1 MKFNPMALKD
11 VQWKQFFIEKGE
23 RVGLG
28 ITVILMVVILVMSL
42 FLPDHGFLL
51 PGPGDNAGQ
60 INKSSD
66 FVATRQHSATPAEA
80 DKPPPIPAVP
90 VSFEITKFDDPG
102 EYRTTKL
109 WLPPPAG
116 STKRRMP
123 ELFQPD
129 EGTAKVAFS
138 QIRSFVFS
146 PLGDNPYGT
155 IMILEGGS
163 GAAQVSN
170 AQQSGNAPSGR
181 VLARYA
187 RGPAPGGFTAP
198 TGGGGGGPLGIGGGG
213 GGGGPL
219 GIGGGGGGG
228 GPLGIGGG
236 GGGGGPLGIGGGGGG
251 PIGIGAG
258 GPGVG
263 GFGGNIGSR
272 QANAA
277 RAGQLNTGVGA
288 DDRGAMRTRFI
299 EVDKITEANLP
310 RFAEKVVPLRQV
322 IVCAAFP
329 YRKQV
334 EEFQR
339 KLRLPSSGAVLGEAS
354 EEHDAD
360 DTVLP
365 AFRFLGVDVQRR
377 TVSPEGKP
385 LDSWQT
391 LDLAAAIKP
400 FIIANGTRF
409 EDDPK
414 EPPELSSLIV
424 DGLWMPLLRQFT
436 EENKY
441 NKYPA
446 VEMELRHIQKTLQ
459 DLKGKEVEQIV
470 TSSNPIL
477 DKDDFNPFR
486 PRAPRKRSAPPG
498 PAGASGTARPRP
510 AVEAAEAA
518 GGGPGRRG
526 YRGAAIPTPQGSVL
540 PEYVLVRVVD
550 VNIDPGKIYEYRL
563 HVRMANP
570 NYKRNAEVLSPSY
583 AVEPELV
590 PAKDRKDSDWFVV
603 PTKVSVPPE
612 FYYYAVDQKDM
623 DAALGRPYGGI
634 HARDTVYRDGT
645 VFQIHRW
652 LEDAAR
658 EGSNLPVWVGEWTVA
673 ERVLVSKG
681 EFIGRTETVAVPVW
695 SPPRADFVLAVPQA
709 QAGSSRRRELGIEVD
724 FKLPNDD
731 AILVDFEG
739 GNQEFKRKSRRDDR
753 PETVKVDDRTGTE
766 VLIVSSDGRV
776 MARDNIE
783 DALNADRV
791 KRLDQWR
798 DRVREV
804 LFGGHKAVPGGTN
817 PFAPTGPVGPN
828 RNQRGGAG

>member
-11 VQWKQFFIEKGE
+11 VKWKQFFIEKGE

-28 ITVILMVVILVMSL
+28 ITVLLMVVILIVSL

-51 PGPGDNAGQ
+51 PGPGDNAKQ
-60 INKSSD
+60 INDSSNT
-66 FVATRQHSATPAEA
+66 VATKQQNAKPTEA

-90 VSFEITKFDDPG
+90 VSFELTKFDNPG
-102 EYRTTKL
+102 EYRVTKL

-129 EGTAKVAFS
+129 EATAEVALS
-138 QIRSFVFS
+138 QIRSFIFS

-155 IMILEGGS
+155 IMIVEGGAS
-163 GAAQVSN
+163 QIAGTG
-170 AQQSGNAPSGR
+170 QQGNAPSQR
-181 VLARYA
+181 VLNRY
-187 RGPAPGGFTAP
+187 R
-198 TGGGGGGPLGIGGGG
+198 GGGGGRFGEGGGGTPAPTAPQGGGGGPIGGMRAGGPLGIGG
-213 GGGGPL
+213 
-219 GIGGGGGGG
+219 
-228 GPLGIGGG
+228 GGG

-258 GPGVG
+258 GGGPLGVAPGG
-263 GFGGNIGSR
+263 GFTGNIAQR
-272 QANAA
+272 QTNAG
-277 RAGQLNTGVGA
+277 RAGQMSMGGA
-288 DDRGAMRTRFI
+288 ESTMKTRFI
-299 EVDKITEANLP
+299 EVDKITDANLP
-310 RFAEKVVPLRQV
+310 RFAEKVVPLRQA
-322 IVCAAFP
+322 ILCAAFP

-339 KLRLPSSGAVLGEAS
+339 KLRLPTPGAVLGEAS
-354 EEHDAD
+354 EEQDAD
-360 DTVLP
+360 GTVLP

-377 TVSPEGKP
+377 TISPDGKP
-385 LDSWQT
+385 LDNWQT

-414 EPPELSSLIV
+414 DPHELSSLII
-424 DGLWMPLLRQFT
+424 DGLWMPLLKQFT
-436 EENKY
+436 DENKY

-459 DLKGKEVEQIV
+459 DLKGKEVEKIV
-470 TSSNPIL
+470 TGSNPIL

-486 PRAPRKRSAPPG
+486 PRAPRKKQSAPSAAAA
-498 PAGASGTARPRP
+498 PAAGQPR
-510 AVEAAEAA
+510 AGDAA
-518 GGGPGRRG
+518 GGQPGRRG
-526 YRGAAIPTPQGSVL
+526 YRGAPVPTPQGSVL

-583 AVEPELV
+583 AVEQELV
-590 PAKDRKDSDWFVV
+590 PAKERKDSDWFVV
-603 PTKVSVPPE
+603 PKKVSVPPE
-612 FYYYAVDQKDM
+612 FYYYAVDQSDTDKE
-623 DAALGRPYGGI
+623 AGRRYSGI
-634 HARDTVYRDGT
+634 HARDTVYRDGSQT

-658 EGSNLPVWVGEWTVA
+658 EGNNLPVWVGEWTVA
-673 ERVLVSKG
+673 ERILVSKG
-681 EFIGRTETVAVPVW
+681 EFIGRTETVNVPVW
-695 SPPRADFVLAVPQA
+695 SSPRNEFVLAVPQA
-709 QAGSSRRRELGIEVD
+709 QSGSSRRREPGLEVD
-724 FKLPNDD
+724 FKLPNDE

-739 GNQEFKRKSRRDDR
+739 GNQEFKRKSRREER
-753 PETVKVDDRTGTE
+753 PETIKVDDKTGTE

-776 MARDNIE
+776 MAKDSIE

-798 DRVREV
+798 NRVQEL
-804 LFGGHKAVPGGTN
+804 LFGTKPSPGGPN
-817 PFAPTGPVGPN
+817 PFAPGGPTGPAN
-828 RNQRGGAG
+828 RTPRGGVG